1 MAIRRRSTPEP
12 HPEPPK
18 SLVASAARIR
28 RLDGQ
33 GWQTYKFGDE
43 SWQQEAW
50 RLYDIVGE
58 LHFVAN
64 WVGSALSRVR
74 IYVAEVDKNGRV
86 QRETEDEKVAAL
98 ADTLFGG
105 PNEKA
110 EMIRLMGVN
119 LTVVGDAYIVGKSA
133 DQKDKDEWFVL
144 SGSELRRY
152 TQTGKVEYTNYFGEP
167 EFLDPQKDLIIRVWT
182 PHARRTMWADSPTRA
197 AMPML
202 WEIERLTRY
211 VFAQIDS
218 RLVSA
223 GMFPLPSDMSF
234 PDEVDE
240 DGNLLS
246 ASEAMTARL
255 LRAGASSLKGEGTA
269 AGVVPLFFEVPTEA
283 LGKLANIEIGSTLS
297 QQALELRSEAV
308 RRFGLAMD
316 IDPSI
321 LAGAA
326 DGNHW
331 QVWHVNEGQI
341 KIHIEPVM
349 TRLCQAITQ
358 AYLRNALKFIKKDPD
373 KFTFWFDTA
382 PLTVRPERLKETQ
395 ELYRDGIVSRETV
408 ILSGAYPLSSLPTE
422 NEDLLRFVRE
432 LMLRDPNLFYQPA
445 VRRVAG
451 FTDEILP
458 PGEVAPPPEGGA
470 GPPPPPAPLTS
481 ISPTTGGPMP
491 VESQAAGAPSVA
503 APAPATPASIT
514 AAIDGDP
521 NAFAVANAN
530 TFVVANAA
538 VVRALELA
546 GKRLLDRHQRG
557 AWPDTPAYDLHT
569 RIRVQGNEHATKL
582 LAGAWDHLSTLAEHL
597 DPEMDA
603 LALETT
609 LQEYCM
615 ALMDQA
621 QPHRSALLAKALDR
635 KGFLRAQS

>member
-1 MAIRRRSTPEP
+1 MALGRRRSTPEP
-12 HPEPPK
+12 HPVPPR

-28 RLDGQ
+28 KLDGQ

-50 RLYDIVGE
+50 RLYDIIGE

-64 WVGSALSRVR
+64 WIGSALSRVR

-86 QRETEDEKVAAL
+86 QKETEKPKVAAL

-105 PNEKA
+105 PNDKSEL
-110 EMIRLMGVN
+110 IRLMGVN
-119 LTVVGDAYIVGKSA
+119 LTVVGDAYIVGKSI
-133 DQKDKDEWFVL
+133 DHKDKDEWFVL

-152 TQTGKVEYTNYFGEP
+152 TQTGTVEYTNYFGEP
-167 EFLDPQKDLIIRVWT
+167 EFLDPAKDLIIRVWT

-218 RLVSA
+218 RLISA
-223 GMFPLPSDMSF
+223 GMFPIPAETSF
-234 PDEVDE
+234 PDETDE

-246 ASEAMTARL
+246 ASEAMTSRL
-255 LRAGASSLKGEGTA
+255 LKAGASSLQNEGTA
-269 AGVVPLFFEVPTEA
+269 AGVVPLFFEVPMEA
-283 LGKLANIEIGSTLS
+283 LGKLANIEIGSSLS
-297 QQALELRSEAV
+297 AQALELRSEAV
-308 RRFGLAMD
+308 RRFALAMD

-326 DGNHW
+326 EGNHW

-349 TRLCQAITQ
+349 TRICQAVTQ
-358 AYLRNALKFIKKDPD
+358 AYLRNALKHIKEDPD
-373 KFTFWFDTA
+373 KYTFWYDTA

-395 ELYRDGIVSRETV
+395 ELYRDNIVSREAV
-408 ILSGAYPLSSLPTE
+408 LLSGNYKISDLPSE
-422 NEDLLRFVRE
+422 EEDTLRFTRE
-432 LMLRDPNLFYQPA
+432 LMLRDPNLFYIPA

-451 FTDEILP
+451 YSDEILP
-458 PGEVAPPPEGGA
+458 PGEVTPPPESGGA
-470 GPPPPPAPLTS
+470 GPAPPPAPLTS

-491 VESQAAGAPSVA
+491 VETQAANAPGG
-503 APAPATPASIT
+503 PPTPASIT
-514 AAIDGDP
+514 AAIDDDP

-557 AWPDTPAYDLHT
+557 TWPDTPPYDLHT
-569 RIRVQGNEHATKL
+569 RIKVQGADHATKL
-582 LAGAWDHLSTLAEHL
+582 LAGAWDHLSVLAEHL
-597 DPEMDA
+597 DPEMDT
-603 LALETT
+603 LSLETT
-609 LQEYCM
+609 LQDYCM
-615 ALMDQA
+615 ALLDQS
-621 QPHRSALLAKALDR
+621 QPHRSALLAKVLDR